1 MPESSGITASSLFLG
16 FGVRHRRE
24 KVADPE
30 SCELSGPLYLPCMH
44 SNTLPGAVWAPGA
57 ISWLGVACQ
66 GHHRRQL
73 RLTRRMLPLGGF
85 WTPLDRFTY
94 LVCVVIPCQGLCGP
108 PASFRGWVL
117 GVEVVIIVDF
127 G

>member
-30 SCELSGPLYLPCMH
+30 SCELSGPC
-44 SNTLPGAVWAPGA
+44 
-57 ISWLGVACQ
+57 
-66 GHHRRQL
+66 
-73 RLTRRMLPLGGF
+73 
-85 WTPLDRFTY
+85 TY
-94 LVCVVIPCQGLCGP
+94 LVCIVIPCQGLCGP
-108 PASFRGWVL
+108 PASFRGWVSRVEAVIVVCCRL
-117 GVEVVIIVDF
+117 GFFGPPGLLYLPCTHRVIPREGLCGPLAPFRGWVSRVEVIIVVNF

>member
-44 SNTLPGAVWAPGA
+44 SNTLPGAVWAPGVV
-57 ISWLGVACQ
+57 SWLGVACR
-66 GHHRRQL
+66 GRHRC
-73 RLTRRMLPLGGF
+73 MLPVGVF
-85 WTPLDRFTY
+85 WTPWT
-94 LVCVVIPCQGLCGP
+94 
-108 PASFRGWVL
+108 AVL
-117 GVEVVIIVDF
+117 TLYM
-127 G
+127 